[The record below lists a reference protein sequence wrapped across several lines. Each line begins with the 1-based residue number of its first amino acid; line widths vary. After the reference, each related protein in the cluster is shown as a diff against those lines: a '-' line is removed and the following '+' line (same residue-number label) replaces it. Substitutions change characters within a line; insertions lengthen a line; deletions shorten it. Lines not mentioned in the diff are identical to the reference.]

1 MDDTPK
7 GLRAR
12 IAHLR
17 QLADG
22 VTDRQVKDAIAGM
35 IGELERR
42 DKVFEVLDEAVADVS
57 VHEFAGAA

>member
-22 VTDRQVKDAIAGM
+22 VTDRQVKDAIAKM
-35 IGELERR
+35 IEELERR
-42 DKVFEVLDEAVADVS
+42 LQEVENPDQS
-57 VHEFAGAA
+57 